1 MHFKSLHFH
10 SFISFE
16 KRRISQT
23 KLIQKKIKKLS
34 LIRATL
40 ERTKWGSIWYLAA
53 KAKILASQHFAN
65 LHKNK
70 ISTTVQPT
78 WSRHSMLVW
87 LHRPTCHQ
95 HNLLPGVTAV
105 TTLWYR
111 ATDRPLHS
119 LYWLCCPNFTCALA
133 RQMEVVVER
142 CLPVTVMRYMHW
154 LHSTVTAAVVT
165 E

>member
-1 MHFKSLHFH
+1 MVFG
-10 SFISFE
+10 
-16 KRRISQT
+16 SQSKDPSVT
-23 KLIQKKIKKLS
+23 
-34 LIRATL
+34 TL
-40 ERTKWGSIWYLAA
+40 CQST
-53 KAKILASQHFAN
+53 Q
-65 LHKNK
+65 NK

-119 LYWLCCPNFTCALA
+119 LYTGCVVRTSPA
-133 RQMEVVVER
+133 R
-142 CLPVTVMRYMHW
+142 
-154 LHSTVTAAVVT
+154 
-165 E
+165 